1 VTRLT
6 RLIENAAQSIA
17 DLEQRKKSVI
27 ESQYKDPRTLQMPT
41 YDAPPAT
48 HRRHHM
54 VMNGSSIRDNV
65 GIFNPKSSTADIYR
79 TWKNLRKYGM
89 QNYFTEEDYIEA
101 FTKVVEGEAVGQLDN
116 MITSNFNLEKIL
128 KFWAGIYGGKR
139 NLQTERA
146 QIQNF
151 QRKKNEHLRAA
162 MLRAAVIIEQFA
174 PQYDITAWPAI
185 RTVHL
190 RDVLNR
196 IITPQV
202 ARHINAIEENHQM
215 DGYRATLDEIQQAAH
230 FYEQAH
236 DKMPPSEWPPEI
248 MTNEIS
254 AQLNHAAS
262 GMTLNSLS
270 LPINSAAWNAQAP
283 QPMEIETNRRFQ
295 STSAP
300 TTSQPPPYPT
310 SAAAPRSRYDRNK
323 SPSNT
328 RYRSGSRGDTVYSK
342 PYGRPQSQS
351 PGRYNTSQQPPLYN
365 KPPEIQQRGRTP
377 SRERPPYQRTY
388 SSDKPVYQQNRTPSS
403 DARRYDD
410 EQRQRDERRRRE
422 EKQRADKLYE
432 EEGRRR
438 ADYQK
443 KEEDRKRDEERRR
456 EMQRRADSVERRQRA
471 EAHRGPSTTKMQED
485 LPLEVPKQD
494 INIITGHNNAY
505 YKCNATK
512 CWKNNYHL
520 IDEDYRN
527 TIITN
532 PGTIEFPCPDK
543 KN

>member
-1 VTRLT
+1 MQMMLVDKRTTAELTNREKESVTRLT

-215 DGYRATLDEIQQAAH
+215 DGCRATLDEIQQAAH

-236 DKMPPSEWPPEI
+236 DKMPPSEWPPEV

-254 AQLNHAAS
+254 AQLTHAGT
-262 GMTLNSLS
+262 GMTLN
-270 LPINSAAWNAQAP
+270 
-283 QPMEIETNRRFQ
+283 
-295 STSAP
+295 
-300 TTSQPPPYPT
+300 
-310 SAAAPRSRYDRNK
+310 
-323 SPSNT
+323 
-328 RYRSGSRGDTVYSK
+328 
-342 PYGRPQSQS
+342 
-351 PGRYNTSQQPPLYN
+351 
-365 KPPEIQQRGRTP
+365 
-377 SRERPPYQRTY
+377 
-388 SSDKPVYQQNRTPSS
+388 
-403 DARRYDD
+403 
-410 EQRQRDERRRRE
+410 
-422 EKQRADKLYE
+422 
-432 EEGRRR
+432 
-438 ADYQK
+438 
-443 KEEDRKRDEERRR
+443 
-456 EMQRRADSVERRQRA
+456 
-471 EAHRGPSTTKMQED
+471 
-485 LPLEVPKQD
+485 
-494 INIITGHNNAY
+494 
-505 YKCNATK
+505 
-512 CWKNNYHL
+512 
-520 IDEDYRN
+520 
-527 TIITN
+527 
-532 PGTIEFPCPDK
+532 
-543 KN
+543 